1 MYEYHI
7 PTNTWK
13 KKRDD
18 IACGPA
24 VTGSNNPKTL
34 KSRSSHSMLF
44 HPVSASYKT
53 KETNAVEDTTF
64 KVLKKYIYK
73 VELISCLT
81 FRNSENYSFL
91 VGNEKETNT

>member
-1 MYEYHI
+1 MQLR
-7 PTNTWK
+7 TQLF
-13 KKRDD
+13 
-18 IACGPA
+18 A
-24 VTGSNNPKTL
+24 V
-34 KSRSSHSMLF
+34 
-44 HPVSASYKT
+44 
-53 KETNAVEDTTF
+53 